1 MHYPLLTF
9 LNYKYHYPIP
19 FGTFCIVKTP
29 LHRER
34 DDQPRAVVAVCLGRD
49 RRSQKSIK
57 VLVLLT
63 QQIIHVVKY
72 TVIDATRDLIKQMD
86 DMANSEPASGED
98 LLADDGAILSGAERT
113 FDITEPAVTD
123 IIEHQVVED
132 HDLDGGLHPAEH

>member
-1 MHYPLLTF
+1 MSATTNLEPSL
-9 LNYKYHYPIP
+9 
-19 FGTFCIVKTP
+19 
-29 LHRER
+29 
-34 DDQPRAVVAVCLGRD
+34 
-49 RRSQKSIK
+49 QKSIK

-113 FDITEPAVTD
+113 FDITEPAMTD

-132 HDLDGGLHPAEH
+132 HDLDEGLHPAERQVTYASYFRVLRSSAP